1 MSESTATE
9 FKITFSD
16 DVGELQEALNSA
28 QALFKPFAS
37 KGIAR
42 SLTAI
47 SREIEPYPP
56 QPDRM
61 RSGRLNTYV
70 RGQGRYPKS
79 AFVPDVREPGGFAI
93 KKGVRAIKLTSQ
105 QMDKK
110 YRHKVEVTDE
120 SAVGLLTN
128 EATYSGWVV
137 GPKEGDP
144 HQVSFH
150 AETGWVN
157 ADDAVEKAKPEIL
170 KYVSEAVEDFIE
182 MLAE

>member
-1 MSESTATE
+1 
-9 FKITFSD
+9 
-16 DVGELQEALNSA
+16 
-28 QALFKPFAS
+28 
-37 KGIAR
+37 
-42 SLTAI
+42 
-47 SREIEPYPP
+47 
-56 QPDRM
+56 
-61 RSGRLNTYV
+61 
-70 RGQGRYPKS
+70 
-79 AFVPDVREPGGFAI
+79 
-93 KKGVRAIKLTSQ
+93 
-105 QMDKK
+105 MDKK